1 MPALGDFKLACT
13 FGLAALYL
21 HYRDVRFPY
30 MTFRSS
36 DKKPFQKMHAAILKS
51 IRLISIFGSGTQ
63 PVQYLF
69 RSGHCLFL
77 RAAKSFEVEMCFHSI
92 ANKAQVCCVFS
103 PSAQPL
109 HKHTVMALFKSFR
122 LANCCVWP
130 ASAVTNRQLT
140 GSVLIFCK
148 I

>member
-51 IRLISIFGSGTQ
+51 IAACPIFIQVRPLS
-63 PVQYLF
+63 
-69 RSGHCLFL
+69 FL
-77 RAAKSFEVEMCFHSI
+77 ACR
-92 ANKAQVCCVFS
+92 
-103 PSAQPL
+103 
-109 HKHTVMALFKSFR
+109 
-122 LANCCVWP
+122 
-130 ASAVTNRQLT
+130 
-140 GSVLIFCK
+140 K
-148 I
+148 II